1 MTEKMPVNVDL
12 RNVQETVEDGSKR
25 VREFGRKAALAY
37 VGAWGLAYDAA
48 KEMMQDGESLFDKAA
63 KRGEEIEQMWLKN
76 FEKIQD
82 NKEVKRV
89 VDYVED
95 QVDVVMKNTE
105 SVRKNAEG
113 IVNEVEKFLDQ
124 VNPMKGETVAENV
137 EIVVEAIVEPFAGYM
152 DMSAKELIG
161 KLPEMPMEELKS
173 MRAYEVANKNR
184 VTVLREI
191 DALLEAAEKPVEAV
205 AA

>member
-1 MTEKMPVNVDL
+1 MSEKMPVNVDL

-48 KEMMQDGESLFDKAA
+48 KDMWDNGESLFDKAA
-63 KRGEEIEQMWLKN
+63 KRGEEIEQSWLKN
-76 FEKIQD
+76 FEKLQE

-105 SVRKNAEG
+105 GVRKNAEG
-113 IVNEVEKFLDQ
+113 VVNEVEKFLAQ
-124 VNPMKGETVAENV
+124 VNPMKGETVVENV
-137 EIVVEAIVEPFAGYM
+137 EIVVEAMVEPFAGYM
-152 DMSAKELIG
+152 DMSAKELIA
-161 KLPEMPMEELKS
+161 KLPEMPVEQLKAS
-173 MRAYEVANKNR
+173 RAYEVANKNR

-191 DALLEAAEKPVEAV
+191 DMLLEAAEKPEEVI